1 MKTTDYAV
9 NYVYSILKEHDSG
22 IDYPVYKYRKPTQST
37 HTAYIVINAL
47 PISAGV
53 LQTTRVNVN
62 FHCADTFDG
71 VPDTVTLEEA
81 TSDLMALLTEVS
93 DIGILID
100 FESQE
105 YIQEKELNEHY
116 SNIRLFIKIIS

>member
-1 MKTTDYAV
+1 MKTTDYAI
-9 NYVYSILKEHDSG
+9 NYVYSILTHKDAG

-37 HTAYIVINAL
+37 HTAYIVINSL

-53 LQTTRVNVN
+53 LQMTRVNVN
-62 FHCADTFDG
+62 FHCADLYDG
-71 VPDTVTLEEA
+71 VPDTVTLEETTA
-81 TSDLMALLTEVS
+81 DLMALLTEVS

-116 SNIRLFIKIIS
+116 SNIRLHIKIIS